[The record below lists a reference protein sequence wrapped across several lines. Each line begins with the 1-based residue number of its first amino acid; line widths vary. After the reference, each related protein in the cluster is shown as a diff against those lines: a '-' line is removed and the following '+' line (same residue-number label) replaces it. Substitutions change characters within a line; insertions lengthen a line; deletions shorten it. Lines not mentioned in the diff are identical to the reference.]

1 MGHCRTSQHPARAP
15 EQIHR
20 TGTSVVV
27 PARQCLHLCQQVF
40 AHLRLSEHN
49 VQRVAIVAMR
59 KQSHAKL
66 HGEWRLIHAR
76 LDAHPL
82 LHRHTPTH
90 EKTITCEA
98 ARRVA
103 FDTCPLGRTPS
114 TAPTHSNP
122 HPLLRPHCFSDH
134 ERIACVAGS
143 KITQLAQQPPTDRAT

>member
-15 EQIHR
+15 EHIHR

-27 PARQCLHLCQQVF
+27 PARQCLHWCQQVF
-40 AHLRLSEHN
+40 AHLRLSEHS

-66 HGEWRLIHAR
+66 HGEWRLIHER

-82 LHRHTPTH
+82 LRRHTPTH
-90 EKTITCEA
+90 TPYCAHTPTNTPYCT
-98 ARRVA
+98 
-103 FDTCPLGRTPS
+103 DTLQRTPPTAPTLQRTLP
-114 TAPTHSNP
+114 TAPTHSNA

-134 ERIACVAGS
+134 GRIPCVAGGAL
-143 KITQLAQQPPTDRAT
+143 QR